1 MALSIKATLA
11 LTEFFDGLSDMHL
24 ELIATVCELET
35 FSKGHV
41 LIQESERSYELY
53 VIGDGTVE
61 VLINPSLIM
70 AQQQA
75 VELVVVAELLQGQVF
90 GEMSLVDQGI
100 RSATVRVS
108 EDNTTVLRLSRA
120 RLMQLC
126 DANTDLG
133 YKLMQ
138 NLAID
143 LATKMRNTDLSLRQY
158 ELMLSKSK
166 GQ

>member
-1 MALSIKATLA
+1 MSIKSTLA
-11 LTEFFDGLSDMHL
+11 LSEFFYGLSDAQL
-24 ELIATVCELET
+24 DLIAGVCELET
-35 FSKGHV
+35 YPKGQV
-41 LIQESERSYELY
+41 LIQESERSDELY

-61 VLINPSLIM
+61 ILINPALVADQKQTM
-70 AQQQA
+70 
-75 VELVVVAELLQGQVF
+75 EPVVVAELRQGQAF

-120 RLMQLC
+120 RLMKLC
-126 DANTDLG
+126 DEHTDLG
-133 YKLMQ
+133 YKLMK

-158 ELMLSKSK
+158 ELMLSKGK
-166 GQ
+166 

>member
-1 MALSIKATLA
+1 MSPSIESILA
-11 LTEFFDGLSDMHL
+11 LTEFFYGLSAAHL
-24 ELIATVCELET
+24 KLISAVCELET
-35 FSKGHV
+35 YQKGQV
-41 LIQESERSYELY
+41 LIQESERSDELY

-70 AQQQA
+70 AEQQA
-75 VELVVVAELLQGQVF
+75 MEPVVVAELLQGQAF

-108 EDNTTVLRLSRA
+108 EDNTTVLRLSRV
-120 RLMQLC
+120 RLMKLC
-126 DANTDLG
+126 DEHTDLG
-133 YKLMQ
+133 YKLMK

-143 LATKMRNTDLSLRQY
+143 LATKMRNTGLSLRQY

-166 GQ
+166 K